1 MSISKLTGHLMSQ
14 ALLGALFFVLAG
26 CGYIPGSAV
35 QIKPEAN
42 AFSVLSQLRQISKDL
57 GYEEDADKSYRVS
70 YKNNQD
76 ETVRIVTIFHNKEW
90 PNISLSIAL
99 NENNKQF
106 VIVISDEP
114 SFIFGSG
121 DPMLKGIPRQ
131 KYEELVKVLKEHFGD
146 SRVIE
151 SEE

>member
-1 MSISKLTGHLMSQ
+1 MNGTKLTVHLMSQ

-35 QIKPEAN
+35 QIKPDTN
-42 AFSVLSQLRQISKDL
+42 VPSVLSQLRQISTGL
-57 GYEEDADKSYRVS
+57 GYEEDAEKSHRIS
-70 YKNNQD
+70 YKNKQG
-76 ETVRIVTIFHNKEW
+76 ETVRIVTIFHNKER

-106 VIVISDEP
+106 VIGISDEP
-114 SFIFGSG
+114 AFIFGSG
-121 DPMLKGIPRQ
+121 DPMLKGVARQ

-151 SEE
+151 